1 MSISL
6 KIKGNKF
13 SSEGVGIDHVAIGDK
28 AFFVTDRQY
37 PPVNRA
43 GYGIVVQ
50 HYPDKSVYTL
60 VITNVSSVDGSRQG
74 SLYIALSVPRGECVK
89 GLYYLMI
96 QLADFYRN
104 NYLTQF
110 GNGYRFT
117 DRKENE
123 ADFAAIIAGHPVAHY
138 PYRTVTSAE
147 GDAVAYI
154 CAPVEDVASI
164 LDDPMRDEFAAYSK
178 VVLIP
183 GGNPADATLS
193 VAAKLMRPYALTVNG
208 LKVQTTVTDPDKP
221 LNITVPESKTLQSAT
236 VRFTLNE
243 ARLGNIPGASV
254 IIDDFTQTV
263 NINVHQ
269 QRKPQPLPPVQ
280 PIPTGAT
287 KSRLPIIISSAVVAL
302 IVIGAVC
309 YFTGIIQ
316 FGNKVE
322 KAKYIV
328 EDPVEVK
335 SEEQN
340 LKEKLMQEGE
350 NENPDAEEDAGEE
363 TVENHESVGGEDA
376 QEETPTVGETTPAT
390 PTPQPVEDQGTPVQD
405 QAVKDAFDNYCN
417 QLMLKTSMTK
427 GDFKN
432 IKNNIETFGFTN
444 EQKTKILGLID
455 EHKQL
460 HEALSTVKDN
470 PKGLKKALEGFA
482 KTSKITNL
490 KSYVNDKLKLS
501 DSELNSF
508 AVRFG
513 IKQDDNKLYN

>member
-123 ADFAAIIAGHPVAHY
+123 ADFAAIIAGYPVAHY

-147 GDAVAYI
+147 GDTVAYI

-280 PIPTGAT
+280 PIPTRAT
-287 KSRLPIIISSAVVAL
+287 KSRLPIIIASAVAAL
-302 IVIGAVC
+302 IVLGAVC

-316 FGNKVE
+316 FGPKVE

-328 EDPVEVK
+328 DEKDADN
-335 SEEQN
+335 SESKN
-340 LKEKLMQEGE
+340 PKEKLLQEGE
-350 NENPDAEEDAGEE
+350 KGNPDAEDNAGEE
-363 TVENHESVGGEDA
+363 TIDNPEGVGGEGD
-376 QEETPTVGETTPAT
+376 QGETSTVGETKPDTPIS
-390 PTPQPVEDQGTPVQD
+390 QPVIEENHANSAQD
-405 QAVKDAFDNYCN
+405 SAVKAAFDNYCN
-417 QLMLKTSMTK
+417 QLTLNTAMTK
-427 GDFKN
+427 GEFKAIQKN
-432 IKNNIETFGFTN
+432 IDNVGFT
-444 EQKTKILGLID
+444 
-455 EHKQL
+455 
-460 HEALSTVKDN
+460 
-470 PKGLKKALEGFA
+470 
-482 KTSKITNL
+482 
-490 KSYVNDKLKLS
+490 
-501 DSELNSF
+501 
-508 AVRFG
+508 
-513 IKQDDNKLYN
+513 